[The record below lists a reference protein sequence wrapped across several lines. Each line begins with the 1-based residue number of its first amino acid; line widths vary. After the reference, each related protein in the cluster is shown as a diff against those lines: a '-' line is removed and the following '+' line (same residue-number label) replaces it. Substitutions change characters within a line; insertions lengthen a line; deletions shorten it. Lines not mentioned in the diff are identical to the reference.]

1 MRLPSLTVILLIGLG
16 LRVLW
21 AMLIPVDPVSDSA
34 AYHKFATTLVEHGV
48 YGFSADVPGAYWAVG
63 PAALYAGAYKVFG
76 IGGLGV
82 VVVNLISSLIAI
94 WGLWDLG
101 RRWYG
106 ETAGRIS
113 ALLFA
118 LWPMLI
124 QFTTVLAS
132 ELHFIALSLL
142 AVMAWDRARGMA
154 SARFWVFTVLSGLA
168 LAGATYVR
176 PIALLIP
183 AALAIAAFLS
193 APKTSLG
200 PILKAAV
207 TTVIVFAC
215 VAPWSDRNER
225 VLGERVFMSTNFWS
239 NFWMG
244 NHPGTN
250 GEYAILPPES
260 DNLSELER
268 SRVLKEISLG
278 HLRDDPAGFVT
289 RTLWKSF
296 RLYQRETIGI
306 TWNEKRITERFGAGV
321 PGPLKLAST
330 AWWYAVLAAGLAG
343 AVVLARRR
351 GLWQALLAPP
361 VWLWLYVTGV
371 HAVIVVGD
379 RYHMPATPWIALLAG
394 LALAS
399 LLETRDRKL

>member
-1 MRLPSLTVILLIGLG
+1 MRLPSIMVILSIALVLRLVWALLIT
-16 LRVLW
+16 
-21 AMLIPVDPVSDSA
+21 VDPVSDSA
-34 AYHKFATTLVEHGV
+34 AYHQFATTLVTHGV

-76 IGGLGV
+76 IGGLAV
-82 VVVNLISSLIAI
+82 VVVNMISSLVAV

-106 ETAGRIS
+106 ETAGRIA

-142 AVMAWDRARGMA
+142 ALMAWDRARGMA
-154 SARFWVFTVLSGLA
+154 SVHFWVFTVLSGLA

-207 TTVIVFAC
+207 STV
-215 VAPWSDRNER
+215 
-225 VLGERVFMSTNFWS
+225 M
-239 NFWMG
+239 
-244 NHPGTN
+244 
-250 GEYAILPPES
+250 
-260 DNLSELER
+260 
-268 SRVLKEISLG
+268 
-278 HLRDDPAGFVT
+278 
-289 RTLWKSF
+289 
-296 RLYQRETIGI
+296 
-306 TWNEKRITERFGAGV
+306 
-321 PGPLKLAST
+321 
-330 AWWYAVLAAGLAG
+330 GLA
-343 AVVLARRR
+343 
-351 GLWQALLAPP
+351 
-361 VWLWLYVTGV
+361 
-371 HAVIVVGD
+371 
-379 RYHMPATPWIALLAG
+379 
-394 LALAS
+394 
-399 LLETRDRKL
+399 